1 MNRDVEEPPPARP
14 RPAPKRKA
22 PGVAAPVSR
31 TGHYSRGGGPFA
43 EAPAP
48 AGGQL
53 LALLLDVDASAT
65 AEAGVGALAA
75 LCQAA
80 EADVQWP
87 DTARERRLAWRP
99 LAAYRA
105 AHAHFEPTFAEEA
118 ALALELWGDLARVTF
133 DGQTLKSI
141 EAKTMACDL
150 ALLVDWL
157 FTGGD
162 AKKYV
167 NAVLALGRAGAIAV
181 ERATTWVA
189 DDVRCVLNLVA
200 AVGANPAASVALFTQ
215 FHGRPRAVDAPQA
228 AAVQVQEGRLLAL
241 PGPQF

>member
-1 MNRDVEEPPPARP
+1 MR
-14 RPAPKRKA
+14 
-22 PGVAAPVSR
+22 
-31 TGHYSRGGGPFA
+31 
-43 EAPAP
+43 
-48 AGGQL
+48 
-53 LALLLDVDASAT
+53 AT
-65 AEAGVGALAA
+65 
-75 LCQAA
+75 
-80 EADVQWP
+80 
-87 DTARERRLAWRP
+87 T
-99 LAAYRA
+99 
-105 AHAHFEPTFAEEA
+105 
-118 ALALELWGDLARVTF
+118 LALELWGDLARVTF

-200 AVGANPAASVALFTQ
+200 VVGANPAASVALFTQ